1 VDRSKARALARAAA
15 AHDQAALREAERRL
29 VSRSGTYL
37 SEWPAL
43 GPEETRL
50 FLGLLTAARE
60 AEGAG
65 SSADGRWS
73 MKLTPVDPPRS
84 AICVTDEGR
93 LVLADALVEFTA

>member
-1 VDRSKARALARAAA
+1 VAPSRRTEAAP
-15 AHDQAALREAERRL
+15 
-29 VSRSGTYL
+29 T
-37 SEWPAL
+37 
-43 GPEETRL
+43 GPSLE
-50 FLGLLTAARE
+50 LLTAARE